1 MIITIKEGEP
11 MIDKSQIVKKN
22 KTIFYLTYAILL
34 AFVVFNYETVF
45 AILSDI
51 LALATPLYI
60 AIIIAFILNI
70 PMRKIEHLYG
80 KKIKRKGLK
89 RGLSI
94 ATTLILAVILIILFS
109 AFIIP
114 RLGESIAL
122 IITNIF
128 NYADRLVT
136 MINDAL
142 AHFHIN
148 YAINYESIQQALTS
162 LDLNHLLS
170 QSGNILG
177 NAGIHLIFQS
187 IGIFGVFINA
197 ITSFIMAIY
206 WPIKKRI

>member
-1 MIITIKEGEP
+1 

-128 NYADRLVT
+128 NY
-136 MINDAL
+136 
-142 AHFHIN
+142 
-148 YAINYESIQQALTS
+148 
-162 LDLNHLLS
+162 
-170 QSGNILG
+170 
-177 NAGIHLIFQS
+177 
-187 IGIFGVFINA
+187 
-197 ITSFIMAIY
+197 
-206 WPIKKRI
+206 